1 MSKSALIAAIAGCV
15 LAVGAF
21 AALTATVIVDDESGG
36 TRVVRLES
44 GPVPGPGTQQQQP
57 GPGSGPS
64 QSGPGQMPGK
74 GQDFGQRLPQLKAC
88 LQKHGLTP
96 SQQSMPDPTQMR
108 KAMQDCMPTT
118 LGLH

>member
-21 AALTATVIVDDESGG
+21 AALIATVIVDEESGG
-36 TRVVRLES
+36 TRVVRMQS
-44 GPVPGPGTQQQQP
+44 APVPGPGTQQQP
-57 GPGSGPS
+57 GPGHGLPRFD
-64 QSGPGQMPGK
+64 PGQMPGK
-74 GQDFGQRLPQLKAC
+74 GQGFGQRLPQLKAC

-96 SQQSMPDPTQMR
+96 SRQSMPDPTQMR
-108 KAMQDCMPTT
+108 KAMQDCAPTA